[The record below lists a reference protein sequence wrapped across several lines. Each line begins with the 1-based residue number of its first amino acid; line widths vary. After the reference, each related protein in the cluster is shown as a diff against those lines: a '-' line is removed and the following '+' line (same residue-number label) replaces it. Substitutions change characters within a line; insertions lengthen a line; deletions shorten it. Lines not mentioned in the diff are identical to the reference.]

1 MSVHVSFK
9 FVSLSESN
17 SLGTS
22 VFFASFM
29 LNTCHWPDK
38 SHGIAINNSHE
49 YREENV
55 ESGTY

>member
-1 MSVHVSFK
+1 MSVRVSFK

-17 SLGTS
+17 SLGTL
-22 VFFASFM
+22 VLFASFV
-29 LNTCHWPDK
+29 LDTCHWPDK
-38 SHGIAINNSHE
+38 SCDIAINNSLE